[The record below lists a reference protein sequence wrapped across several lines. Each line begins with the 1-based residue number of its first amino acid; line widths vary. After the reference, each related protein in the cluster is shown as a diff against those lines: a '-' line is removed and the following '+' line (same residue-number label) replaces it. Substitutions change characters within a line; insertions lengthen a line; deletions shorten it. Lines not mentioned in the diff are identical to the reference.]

1 MGRRLGHAPDRAC
14 GAKATLLATEGQQQL
29 LVTGVTTEPEK
40 AMGEDAALQIVIKF
54 ASHIGGQACGLG
66 IVVE

>member
-1 MGRRLGHAPDRAC
+1 MGRRLGHAPDHAY
-14 GAKATLLATEGQQQL
+14 GAKAAPLATEGQQQF

-40 AMGEDAALQIVIKF
+40 AMGADAALQIVIKF
-54 ASHIGGQACGLG
+54 ASYIGRQACGLG